1 MITVFTLVPILFIY
15 IYTVKAIKEL
25 NALKN
30 YRFEELREKEN
41 SLQVKKVAYQKLTS
55 EDEIVEKAERKFG
68 LKKMNYLDQININT
82 IQIENISKMVNKKYE

>member
-1 MITVFTLVPILFIY
+1 MITVLTFVPILFIY
-15 IYTVKAIKEL
+15 IYTVKSIKDL

-30 YRFEELREKEN
+30 YRLEELREKEN

-55 EDEIVEKAERKFG
+55 EDEIVERAEKKFG
-68 LKKMNYLDQININT
+68 LKKMNYLDEININS